1 MEALDKIYKDKLD
14 EIKVM
19 IQESDLL
26 ETYLDTEEEEDYKAL
41 QDAFEPV
48 IEDLHNEISTSNPMQ
63 LIDFEKHLLVDELE
77 GLFLPRI
84 LGYSVLRGDVDD
96 KCKYKFSQDHY
107 KDILLYIS
115 NSPNFDYIKLRI
127 GQTIEVGFALS
138 TGIWVTDL
146 LDSIAN
152 KEVKRFFKSH
162 MITDYMDLD
171 KRVIAY
177 EAYKRQFSKFSF
189 LVSDFPENLVEL
201 KKHGS
206 TLMKFLLY
214 RTKSQFDNSTLLPYV
229 HKFLKKKEFLTE
241 PEFIQICMVLGM
253 YFELDENS
261 QKELLRIFNA
271 LRKEHEDFENKFFTY
286 YLEFVDDKTQYATDA
301 VYNLSKFVAKGQD
314 DELSKFFILMSEVY
328 EKGYVHEDS
337 VNAIRTYYSQRMG
350 LSNQNRCLRHALTN
364 RFAVV
369 INGLDANAYP
379 EYFELFKSFSLYM
392 DIFANEKFNQNI
404 KYLSLNYVKKLLKFF
419 TDKRGKDYQDIK
431 KFVTATFLEF
441 KFFDDKELTDLF
453 KTRRRNKKS

>member
-1 MEALDKIYKDKLD
+1 MEALDKIYKDKLED
-14 EIKVM
+14 IIQL
-19 IQESDLL
+19 IQESELL
-26 ETYLDTEEEEDYKAL
+26 ETYLDSEEEEDYKAL
-41 QDAFEPV
+41 QEAFEPV

-63 LIDFEKHLLVDELE
+63 LIDFEKRLLVDELE

-84 LGYSVLRGDVDD
+84 LGYSVLRGDVDE
-96 KCKYKFSQDHY
+96 KCKYKFAQDHF

-127 GQTIEVGFALS
+127 GQTVEVGFALS

-146 LDSIAN
+146 LDSIVN
-152 KEVKRFFKSH
+152 KEVKKFLKSH
-162 MITDYMDLD
+162 MITDYRDLD
-171 KRVIAY
+171 KRTAVY
-177 EAYKRQFSKFSF
+177 NAYKRQFSKFNF
-189 LVSDFPENLVEL
+189 LVSDFPEDLIEL

-206 TLMKFLLY
+206 TLRKFLLY
-214 RTKSQFDNSTLLPYV
+214 RTAGQFDNSTLLPYV
-229 HKFLKKKEFLTE
+229 NKFLKKQEFLTE

-253 YFELDENS
+253 YFELDDS
-261 QKELLRIFNA
+261 ALKELGKIFNS

-286 YLEFVDDKTQYATDA
+286 YLEFVDDKSHHATDA
-301 VYNLSKFVAKGQD
+301 VYNLSRFVAKGQD

-337 VNAIRTYYSQRMG
+337 VNAIRAYYSQRMG

-364 RFAVV
+364 RFSKV
-369 INGLDANAYP
+369 INSLDEESYP

-404 KYLSLNYVKKLLKFF
+404 KYLSLTYVKKLLKYF

-431 KFVTATFLEF
+431 KFVSATFLEF
-441 KFFDDKELTDLF
+441 KFFDEKELTDLF
-453 KTRRRNKKS
+453 KTRRRNKKA